1 MVFNTI
7 ASLLMSADEL
17 PHDVIVSIQR
27 VLEIQST
34 EDFDRLD
41 SLSEKFDII
50 EILNDFFQDGT
61 QYWYMVDVGYVLN
74 IIFWTGIEASLA
86 HLDAVSARLAETQ
99 VELQKEVDLLQA
111 ELRVSQDPERMLVIQ
126 EMISV
131 WDFSISL
138 QFLYLK
144 DVRTCLVKCPS

>member
-1 MVFNTI
+1 
-7 ASLLMSADEL
+7 MSTDEL
-17 PHDVIVSIQR
+17 PHEVIISIQR
-27 VLEIQST
+27 VLDIQST

-41 SLSEKFDII
+41 GLSEKFDAI
-50 EILNDFFQDGT
+50 EILNDFFPDGT
-61 QYWYMVDVGYVLN
+61 YIGWCLDTYWVVVL
-74 IIFWTGIEASLA
+74 WTGIEASLG

-131 WDFSISL
+131 WDFSIL
-138 QFLYLK
+138 QFP
-144 DVRTCLVKCPS
+144 PS